1 MVVADEELL
10 CYTPDGE
17 FPCGDSVVNMG
28 VGAPTLNSTS
38 SSLVYDHNFTL
49 SISRQGSVLL
59 RVIADGHEV
68 DSSPTL
74 LSVIERR

>member
-1 MVVADEELL
+1 MVVADEELS

-17 FPCGDSVVNMG
+17 FPCADSVVNMG
-28 VGAPTLNSTS
+28 GGAPTLNSTRS
-38 SSLVYDHNFTL
+38 SMVYDYNFTL

-59 RVIADGHEV
+59 RVIADGEEV

-74 LSVIERR
+74 LGVLERR